1 MSRVYTASFSA
12 VAVSAAQDLLE
23 IVAPAKGLGVGPGT
37 AKAIRR
43 GAQLKDRQTRRVKL
57 PTAASW
63 QRGSRRSGPV
73 RPTRT

>member
-37 AKAIRR
+37 AKAIR
-43 GAQLKDRQTRRVKL
+43 
-57 PTAASW
+57 
-63 QRGSRRSGPV
+63 
-73 RPTRT
+73 